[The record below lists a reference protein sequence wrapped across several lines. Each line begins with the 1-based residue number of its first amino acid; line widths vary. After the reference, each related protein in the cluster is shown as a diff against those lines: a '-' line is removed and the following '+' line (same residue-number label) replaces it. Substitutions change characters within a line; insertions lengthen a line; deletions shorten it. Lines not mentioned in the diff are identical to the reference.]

1 GCNSEVCEHR
11 LPHEE
16 GEFNEDGGCKWA
28 KDPHCVPAIKA
39 EIESVLRSWFGE
51 LLAGDKEIE
60 RLISGAGTDLLY
72 LYKKDVGKA
81 VFGLLEAITK
91 EVPGA

>member
-1 GCNSEVCEHR
+1 MKIICIYAPGNGGGCNSEVCEHR

-28 KDPHCVPAIKA
+28 KDPHCVPAIKS
-39 EIESVLRSWFGE
+39 EIEKILRSWFGE
-51 LLAGDKEIE
+51 ILDQEEEID
-60 RLISGAGTDLLY
+60 RMISGAGTDLLY
-72 LYKKDVGKA
+72 LYKK
-81 VFGLLEAITK
+81 